1 MCVYGF
7 SGSSL
12 SQVLPEDAVEP
23 PDPAIRVARLDLA
36 DLASVRE
43 FAVS

>member
-23 PDPAIRVARLDLA
+23 PDPAIRVAGLDLA